1 MYYLLHNHIYLIEVN
16 LNIKRDIFIYTMN
29 KKKLKEGEEPQ
40 HVAQALPQTKEK
52 KQVPIGEKLM
62 EYFQEIGLKHSFYQ
76 NENGDIKII
85 GLNKDQVKEAIHK
98 IVDNWKI
105 KSEIALP
112 AGVGLNLPGGSING
126 APSED
131 DVEKM
136 KSKLGTTESIDTRG
150 KALLM
155 TFNDIVKNHSALK
168 VKDYGKTTLVDV
180 QSANVI
186 LKLYDAL
193 SDKNK
198 ESLIKMP
205 VPKMIQMAWHVMGKK

>member
-1 MYYLLHNHIYLIEVN
+1 
-16 LNIKRDIFIYTMN
+16 MN